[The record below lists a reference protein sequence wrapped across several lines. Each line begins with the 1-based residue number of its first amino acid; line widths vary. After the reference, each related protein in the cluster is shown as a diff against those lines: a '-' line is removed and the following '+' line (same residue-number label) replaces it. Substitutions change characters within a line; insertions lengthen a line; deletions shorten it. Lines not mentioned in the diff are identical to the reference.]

1 MKKIAFLFPNFF
13 FIGAQ
18 RAAASTIRQLDRTK
32 FDPCVFVVDHSGSMQ
47 NEIPDNVQVHM
58 IQSGGF
64 FSKIPFL
71 RIFTWPFHLERLLAK
86 TPADVIISICPQTNF
101 TLVLHRLFFG
111 KGPILIGEEH
121 QHLSNAIKND
131 LRDFRYPWKLLYY
144 FSLKNY
150 NRLDRLR
157 CVSKSAASDFEKV
170 WGVSHDKISTIY
182 PAFDLE
188 RIRQRSHGKT
198 RNNPVP
204 VVCSIGRLTSQKDFS
219 LLIRAFAIARRSVP
233 AKLQIGGVGTE
244 MESLQALVK
253 HLQLDEDVS
262 LLGFVEYAEEVIAAS
277 NLFVMTS
284 VWEGFPAT
292 LVEAMVLGTAV
303 LSVDCESGPAEL
315 IQNEVNGLLVK
326 ERTPEAIAAAMVVLL
341 TNPELSMQLSANA
354 SFSVQKFSLK
364 NTVSELEK
372 LILSLS

>member
-18 RAAASTIRQLDRTK
+18 RAAASTIRKLDRTK

-47 NEIPDNVQVHM
+47 NEIPNGVQVHM
-58 IQSGGF
+58 IQSEGF

-71 RIFTWPFHLERLLAK
+71 RIFTWPFHLERLLAE

-131 LRDFRYPWKLLYY
+131 PRHFRYPWRALYY

-157 CVSKSAASDFEKV
+157 CVSRSAASDFEKV
-170 WGVSHDKISTIY
+170 WGVQQDKISTIY

-188 RIRQRSHGKT
+188 RIRQRSHGKS
-198 RNNPVP
+198 RNNAVP
-204 VVCSIGRLTSQKDFS
+204 VVCSIGRLTSQKDFA
-219 LLIRAFAIARRSVP
+219 LLIRAFAIARKVVP
-233 AKLQIGGVGTE
+233 AKLQIGGIGPE
-244 MESLQALVK
+244 MESLQMLVES
-253 HLQLDEDVS
+253 LQLDEDVS

-277 NLFVMTS
+277 DLFVMTS

-292 LVEAMVLGTAV
+292 LVEAMVLGTTV

-315 IQNEVNGLLVK
+315 IQHEVTGLLVK
-326 ERTPEAIAAAMVVLL
+326 ERAPEAIAAAMLVLL
-341 TNPELSMQLSANA
+341 KQPELRIQLSANA
-354 SFSVQKFSLK
+354 SLSVKKFSLE
-364 NTVSELEK
+364 NTVFELEK
-372 LILSLS
+372 LLLSLS